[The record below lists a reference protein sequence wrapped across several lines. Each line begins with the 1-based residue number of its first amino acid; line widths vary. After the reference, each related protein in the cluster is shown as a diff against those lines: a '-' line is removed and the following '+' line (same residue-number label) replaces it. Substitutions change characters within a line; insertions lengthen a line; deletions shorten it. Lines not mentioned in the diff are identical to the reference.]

1 MTFWCLI
8 TITNAQEFE
17 IGKVSIAELQEKV
30 HPIDSSASASILF
43 EKGEAKF
50 NYIQDKGF
58 VLSKIFKIRIKI
70 YKKSGYNYGNH
81 TVLYSPDDKFY
92 ITSAKTYN
100 LVNGKIEKTKLEK
113 EGIFDEKVNKYQN
126 KKKLA
131 MPNVK
136 EGSVIELEYFL
147 ETESTGN
154 ISEWEFQSKIPIN
167 FSEYKTYIPEYYTYK
182 PHYKGY
188 LFPEVTTFDTQRN
201 ITVKHSTDWSGM
213 GRPKITYENITCK
226 EIITTYIS
234 KNFPALKEEPFVNN
248 VDNYASS
255 VSHELSIVKYPN
267 SAPKTYNTDWESV
280 VKLIYKFDD
289 FGGELSKSGYFEQ
302 DIKVL
307 TSGLA
312 SDKEKVYAIFNF
324 VKSKVKW
331 NQLNGFW
338 CNDGVKKAYKDKVGN
353 SGEINLMLTA
363 MLRYSGLKANP
374 ILVSTRSNG
383 ITYLPSFS
391 AYNHVIAGVE
401 LEDGLVLLD
410 ATDLYSIPNILPEQD
425 LNWFGQ
431 LIREDGSSESVS
443 LNPKINSK
451 DQVALTASISED
463 GTVKG
468 QYKRQLT
475 DYNAFSYR
483 HNYASLTTDSHI
495 EKIENANGGIEISD
509 LVVENKTDLSK
520 PIIESYAF
528 TDDKHVEV
536 INDKIY
542 FAPLLFDALSENPF
556 KSEKREYPIDYSFPN
571 SDKYILNYTIPNGYE
586 IESMP
591 APINMK
597 LGENLGAFKY
607 LLNKGEN
614 NIQVIV
620 QFDINTPI
628 ISPDYYEDVKMFY
641 QKMIEKQNEKI
652 ILKKVQ

>member
-1 MTFWCLI
+1 MKNYLFKTVCLILFSCLI
-8 TITNAQEFE
+8 TIANAQEFE

-30 HPIDSSASASILF
+30 HPVDSSASAAILF
-43 EKGEAKF
+43 KKGEARF

-58 VLSKIFKIRIKI
+58 VLSKTFKIRIKI

-81 TVLYSPDDKFY
+81 TVVYSPDDKFY

-113 EGIFDEKVNKYQN
+113 EGIFDEKANKYMN
-126 KKKLA
+126 KRKMA

-136 EGSVIELEYFL
+136 EGSVIELEYLL
-147 ETESTGN
+147 ETEKTGN
-154 ISEWEFQSKIPIN
+154 ITEWEFQSRIPLN

-182 PHYKGY
+182 SHYKGY
-188 LFPEVTTFDTQRN
+188 LFPKVTTSDTQRA
-201 ITVKHSTDWSGM
+201 ITFVYNQYTVWGFRGHQKTS
-213 GRPKITYENITCK
+213 YESESYK
-226 EIITTYIS
+226 EIITTYTAE
-234 KNFPALKEEPFVNN
+234 NFPALKEEPFVNN

-267 SAPKTYNTDWESV
+267 SLTKTYNTDWESV

-401 LEDGLVLLD
+401 LEDGLALLD
-410 ATDLYSIPNILPEQD
+410 ATDPNTTSNIFCTGSIHNIAT
-425 LNWFGQ
+425 
-431 LIREDGSSESVS
+431 IRWS
-443 LNPKINSK
+443 
-451 DQVALTASISED
+451 
-463 GTVKG
+463 
-468 QYKRQLT
+468 
-475 DYNAFSYR
+475 
-483 HNYASLTTDSHI
+483 TT
-495 EKIENANGGIEISD
+495 
-509 LVVENKTDLSK
+509 
-520 PIIESYAF
+520 
-528 TDDKHVEV
+528 
-536 INDKIY
+536 
-542 FAPLLFDALSENPF
+542 
-556 KSEKREYPIDYSFPN
+556 
-571 SDKYILNYTIPNGYE
+571 
-586 IESMP
+586 
-591 APINMK
+591 
-597 LGENLGAFKY
+597 
-607 LLNKGEN
+607 
-614 NIQVIV
+614 
-620 QFDINTPI
+620 
-628 ISPDYYEDVKMFY
+628 
-641 QKMIEKQNEKI
+641 
-652 ILKKVQ
+652 